1 MPPYQD
7 FDNFTLRELKAVAKY
22 LGLHFHPKISRASIL
37 ALIALHEIS
46 HHVYGYQEC
55 EEESDHEKV
64 KICEDC

>member
-7 FDNFTLRELKAVAKY
+7 FDDFTLRELKAVAKY
-22 LGLHFHPKISRASIL
+22 LGLRFHPKISRPSL
-37 ALIALHEIS
+37 EALIALHQIKC
-46 HHVYGYQEC
+46 HVYGSQEC